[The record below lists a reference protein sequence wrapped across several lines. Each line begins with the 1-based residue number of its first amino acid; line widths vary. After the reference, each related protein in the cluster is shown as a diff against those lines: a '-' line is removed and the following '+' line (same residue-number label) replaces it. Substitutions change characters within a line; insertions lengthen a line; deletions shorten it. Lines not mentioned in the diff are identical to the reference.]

1 LGYNLDHS
9 ELFTEKDKLYNNN
22 KDHVRTVG
30 DLLSGGI
37 FAPLPTSTSVVD
49 SGLIS
54 WNTYTILKDD
64 SDRRDYLFTEAIS
77 SLFGTGVHL
86 IQPPFSILPFEPA
99 DGGFDG
105 AGLKSKDIVI
115 DNIPY
120 AYAIPM
126 LTGWEVGYTGSDQHV
141 KEIGIWID
149 EIHYMESDDPPG
161 RLRYRV
167 SSVLHDDDTF
177 PDNYFRHKITILG
190 LGPGGGVLQ
199 QGAVDLLPFSPLGTG
214 PAAFCRIEQS
224 GKELRVTVK
233 NQGLVDVGSSK
244 TTVTFD
250 ETPFTLETPPVPG
263 GGSVDLL
270 FKVPAGCFS
279 PDCSFRISVD
289 SSNQV
294 NEVDEKNNNVIG
306 GCLG

>member
-1 LGYNLDHS
+1 
-9 ELFTEKDKLYNNN
+9 
-22 KDHVRTVG
+22 
-30 DLLSGGI
+30 
-37 FAPLPTSTSVVD
+37 
-49 SGLIS
+49 
-54 WNTYTILKDD
+54 
-64 SDRRDYLFTEAIS
+64 
-77 SLFGTGVHL
+77 
-86 IQPPFSILPFEPA
+86 
-99 DGGFDG
+99 
-105 AGLKSKDIVI
+105 
-115 DNIPY
+115 
-120 AYAIPM
+120 
-126 LTGWEVGYTGSDQHV
+126 
-141 KEIGIWID
+141 
-149 EIHYMESDDPPG
+149 
-161 RLRYRV
+161 
-167 SSVLHDDDTF
+167 
-177 PDNYFRHKITILG
+177 
-190 LGPGGGVLQ
+190 
-199 QGAVDLLPFSPLGTG
+199 LGTG